1 MGWQPSGQH
10 VGEGEREQRE
20 HITRL
25 WGACSCQPQPCR
37 KARVGS
43 AGETQS
49 LVLARLRRAGSCPP
63 WMLCRMCKAGW
74 QREGRCPLQG
84 TPHLR
89 WISWVQTSTA
99 THYPEERR
107 TEQNPM
113 FVQWRGRLRA
123 LKLARKGGELHGTAS
138 ITSSSG
144 TLFLYASLAGQR
156 NQLWHRSPGI
166 PCHHLHISTKIWF
179 SFFHIHLLRDSET
192 GGMAVWYARYP
203 TPQAAFWGC
212 NLPVCPLTPS
222 SILPCLLPSTL
233 LMQTCSLQPQH
244 GQSTSLHGSCQ
255 QHEQSV
261 PSLAGSLWQLSYTN
275 TRDPTSPQALMSCSM
290 SGMIPSQHP
299 ALASLLPWATRSQ
312 PFPHTNT
319 PRGQRHRWSAI
330 RACKSRQLH
339 KAWVLSRLGK
349 RQLMPAVSDIKVG
362 AYPLNAK
369 PP

>member
-179 SFFHIHLLRDSET
+179 SFFHIHLLRDSRDWWYGCLVCKVPNTT
-192 GGMAVWYARYP
+192 GSLLGVQPPCVPPHPKQHPPLFAPKYSPHADLFLATSAWSEH
-203 TPQAAFWGC
+203 
-212 NLPVCPLTPS
+212 LTP
-222 SILPCLLPSTL
+222 
-233 LMQTCSLQPQH
+233 
-244 GQSTSLHGSCQ
+244 
-255 QHEQSV
+255 
-261 PSLAGSLWQLSYTN
+261 
-275 TRDPTSPQALMSCSM
+275 R
-290 SGMIPSQHP
+290 
-299 ALASLLPWATRSQ
+299 
-312 PFPHTNT
+312 
-319 PRGQRHRWSAI
+319 
-330 RACKSRQLH
+330 
-339 KAWVLSRLGK
+339 
-349 RQLMPAVSDIKVG
+349 LMPAAWTKCPKPGWLFVTAVLHQHQRPHIPPGSHVMLHVRDDTLPASCSGITATLG
-362 AYPLNAK
+362 YPEPALPTHQHPK
-369 PP
+369 GTET